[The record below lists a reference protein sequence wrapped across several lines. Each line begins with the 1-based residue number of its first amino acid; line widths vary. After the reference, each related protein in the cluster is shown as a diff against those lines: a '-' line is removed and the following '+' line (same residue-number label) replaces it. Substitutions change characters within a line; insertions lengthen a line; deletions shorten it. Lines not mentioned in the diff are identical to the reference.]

1 MLEDSNDKNIDLGK
15 RIDALEKIP
24 LKSSIILAISLASF
38 FTYYDIS
45 NYAYIAPVLKTNWN
59 VGDAEIAY
67 GASMTILGYVI
78 GAFGI
83 TVVADLYGRKPAFI
97 FSIVILCIGSIL
109 VSLAADMVQMYIFR
123 LLTGIGIGAEIAIVG
138 AYIGEISPKSKRGKY
153 TSIIIILGWIGIT
166 SSGPISLLLIGHKH
180 ALMNIDGWR
189 IIMGIPGVIALI
201 SLLFSARMPESP
213 RWLLSKGKFKET
225 NLVLVSLGIRPLE
238 KEGEGKEEGM
248 EKTSFNKEKFS
259 LLLRLFKNKQ
269 LLFRI
274 LFLTAIWFLVL
285 VPIYASLLLVVA
297 YTNHGYSISQSIS
310 INVIGSIGFVAGG
323 VVSILL
329 ADKIERKHQVAIASS
344 IMGIAFILR
353 GLLIND
359 YIGLVVAS
367 FIAFGSNAWLIS
379 SLLVYTSEN
388 FPTKIRSSSSGIVEG
403 TSRAFATVG
412 PILFILLEPFGFLNT
427 MIVIA
432 AFSLIAAFLIASHGR
447 HTLDRS
453 LEELNKE

>member
-1 MLEDSNDKNIDLGK
+1 
-15 RIDALEKIP
+15 
-24 LKSSIILAISLASF
+24 
-38 FTYYDIS
+38 
-45 NYAYIAPVLKTNWN
+45 
-59 VGDAEIAY
+59 
-67 GASMTILGYVI
+67 MTILGYVI

-83 TVVADLYGRKPAFI
+83 TVFADLYGRKPAFI
-97 FSIVILCIGSIL
+97 ISILMLCIGSIL

-213 RWLLSKGKFKET
+213 RWLLSKGKFKDT
-225 NLVLVSLGIRPLE
+225 NLVLVSLGIRPLV
-238 KEGEGKEEGM
+238 KEGGGKEEEGM
-248 EKTSFNKEKFS
+248 GKTSFNKEKFG

-274 LFLTAIWFLVL
+274 LFLIAIWFLVL

-412 PILFILLEPFGFLNT
+412 PILFILLEPFGFLDT